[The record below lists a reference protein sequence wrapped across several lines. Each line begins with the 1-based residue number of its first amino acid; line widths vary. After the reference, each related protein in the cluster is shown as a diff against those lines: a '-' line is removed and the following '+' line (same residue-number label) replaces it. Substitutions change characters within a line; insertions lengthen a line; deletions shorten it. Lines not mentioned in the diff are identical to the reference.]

1 MVLFISITEGFTM
14 LLGLVGLPNSGK
26 STALKAL
33 TLVDVEIANYPFTT
47 IEPNRA
53 VGYVIRDCVCRK
65 LGVKCVDGKRWMPV
79 KLLDVAG
86 LVPGA
91 HEGKGL
97 GNQFLD
103 DLRQAD
109 GLIHV
114 LDCSGLT
121 DSEGKQRP
129 ADDPYDP
136 EENVKV
142 LEEEIDEW
150 LFGIIKK
157 NIEKVENLA
166 RMKKVPI
173 ERLLAEKL
181 SGLGITEDDIKS
193 AMKKEELG
201 SRQFATILRQES
213 KPIIIAANK
222 IDVPAAIS
230 NFARISKSHE
240 HVVPTSA
247 ESELALRE
255 AAEHGLIEYGPGDSD
270 FKEAAGGKL
279 SDKQLEALNFI
290 RENVLKKHGSTGLQR
305 ALNSLVFDML
315 DYIVVYPVA
324 SISKLTDTSGNV
336 LPDAHLVRKGTTLR
350 EFASKVH
357 SHMADKFI
365 GGLDLDKKKVGA
377 DHELRDGDVMEIL
390 FSR

>member
-1 MVLFISITEGFTM
+1 M
-14 LLGLVGLPNSGK
+14 PNSGK

-33 TLVDVEIANYPFTT
+33 TLADVQIANYPFTT
-47 IEPNRA
+47 IQANQA
-53 VGYVIRDCVCRK
+53 VGYVITACRCK
-65 LGVKCVDGKRWMPV
+65 QLNVKCDPQNSKCVDGNRWIPV

-129 ADDPYDP
+129 ADDPWDP
-136 EENVKV
+136 EQNIQV

-150 LFGIIKK
+150 LHGIIKK
-157 NIEKVENLA
+157 NVDKVSNLA
-166 RMKKVPI
+166 RMKKVPV
-173 ERLLAEKL
+173 ERLMAEKL
-181 SGLGITEDDIKS
+181 SGLGITEEDVRKAVKQSDPS
-193 AMKKEELG
+193 
-201 SRQFATILRQES
+201 SREFATILRRIS

-222 IDVPAAIS
+222 VDLPSSAG
-230 NFARISKSHE
+230 NLKRIREKHRN
-240 HVVPTSA
+240 VIPTSA

-255 AAEHGLIEYGPGDSD
+255 AAEHGLIKYIP
-270 FKEAAGGKL
+270 GGKGFEAV
-279 SDKQLEALNFI
+279 SDKINEKQQEALGFI
-290 RENVLKKHGSTGLQR
+290 KEKVLAKFGSTGVQL
-305 ALNSLVFDML
+305 ALNSLVFDKL
-315 DYIVVYPVA
+315 QYIVVYPVA
-324 SISKLTDTSGNV
+324 SISKLADTKGNV
-336 LPDAHLVRKGTTLR
+336 LPDAYLVKKGTTLR
-350 EFASKVH
+350 ELASKVH
-357 SHMADKFI
+357 SDMADKFI
-365 GGLDLDKKKVGA
+365 GGLGIDKKKVGA
-377 DHELRDGDVMEIL
+377 DHELKDGDVVEIL

>member
-1 MVLFISITEGFTM
+1 M

-33 TLVDVEIANYPFTT
+33 TLADVQIANYPFTT
-47 IEPNRA
+47 IEANQA
-53 VGYVIRDCVCRK
+53 VGYVSTECPCKK
-65 LGVKCVDGKRWMPV
+65 LGVSCDPQNSKCVDGRRWIPV

-129 ADDPYDP
+129 ADDRFDP
-136 EENVKV
+136 EENVHV
-142 LEEEIDEW
+142 LENEIDEW
-150 LFGIIKK
+150 LFAIIRK
-157 NIEKVENLA
+157 NVEKVETLA

-181 SGLGITEDDIKS
+181 SGLGILEENIKS
-193 AMKKEELG
+193 AMKKSELG
-201 SRQFATILRQES
+201 QREFATILRRES

-222 IDVPAAIS
+222 IDTPSAKE
-230 NFARISKSHE
+230 NFDRISKCHD
-240 HVVPTSA
+240 HVIPTSA

-255 AAEHGLIEYGPGDSD
+255 AAEHGLIEYTPGDPD
-270 FKEAAGGKL
+270 FREASGKL
-279 SDKQLEALNFI
+279 NDKQRQALHFI
-290 RENVLKKHGSTGLQR
+290 RENVLRKYGSTGIQP

-315 DYIVVYPVA
+315 KYIVVYPVA
-324 SISKLTDTSGNV
+324 SISKLSDKKGNV
-336 LPDAHLVRKGTTLR
+336 LPDAHLVRRGTTLR
-350 EFASKVH
+350 ELASKVH
-357 SHMADKFI
+357 SDMADKFI
-365 GGLDLDKKKVGA
+365 GGLDIDKKKVGA
-377 DHELRDGDVMEIL
+377 DHELSDGDVMEIL
-390 FSR
+390 FAR